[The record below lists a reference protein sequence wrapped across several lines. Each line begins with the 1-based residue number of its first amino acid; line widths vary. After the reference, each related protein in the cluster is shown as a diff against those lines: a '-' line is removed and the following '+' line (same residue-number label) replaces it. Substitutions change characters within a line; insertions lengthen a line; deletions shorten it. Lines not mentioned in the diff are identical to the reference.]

1 LTDSHG
7 CGQSTD
13 TQRVGQSTGTSPD
26 GRLPD
31 TTRARLIAGVP
42 YGIVTV
48 VGLWLTRSFW
58 FPGRYVVAFD
68 TYAYS
73 GPNIEVTGRA
83 LRDGRLPVLND
94 LIFGGV
100 PHLGNPSA
108 AALYPPQLLA
118 LVINTNRAMGLIVAA
133 HVLLLGIGMLVLA
146 RRLGLRA
153 VGGTAAGVIAM
164 AVGSTLTK
172 TIQFEQILVLAWIPL
187 LLVTIHAVMS
197 SGRPWR
203 AVAAMAATTAA
214 ILLAGHPQL
223 VYEAAFL
230 AGAVAIG
237 FAVGD
242 RRWRR
247 LGHVATGA
255 ALGAVIA
262 LPQLVAVLYATSDSA
277 ISGGRDL
284 DALRSPALSLPS
296 EYLARALLGTVQDR
310 DPAEFASGFES
321 IVFLGVAV
329 SFLVVIGAVSLL
341 RARSTRSW
349 AVAMGAA
356 ALLALLWATGPE
368 SLLFRIAFDVVPG
381 FDLARASARWLVIV
395 ALVAALFA
403 GAGADVVWRGAQR
416 VHLSAAALAGGAV
429 ALMLALEIVLVA
441 DSRSALIWAITA
453 AIALGLI
460 IANAIGRPGI
470 GRTTMRVSAV
480 ALLALAALELGA
492 MSIHSLPMR
501 LTTDVAFTSH
511 RTATTDF
518 LAETDAGLTIALTD
532 DGRGA
537 PYQVPGL
544 RPNANVLHGIASIDG
559 YDGGVQITHRW
570 ADALRRFQP
579 DPPTELPLRNS
590 LTLPIEPGP
599 LARLGVRYVVLDL
612 ARPPA
617 DFIPG
622 WTGPIAADDLF
633 EVWENPAWIG
643 DAVAWSAAEVS
654 DDPAAQ
660 LRTDGD
666 RLSSTALVTDDA
678 AALDCAG
685 DCAPVGLEVQRLR
698 PERIEV
704 STALDRPTLVSV
716 SQQALPGW
724 RLSIDGADADIV
736 EVDGTFLGALVPAGE
751 HEVVFTY
758 HSPWLTTTVVL
769 ALIALAATI
778 ALAVGDILSART
790 RTQAA
795 GGGDR

>member
-1 LTDSHG
+1 LTAL
-7 CGQSTD
+7 STS
-13 TQRVGQSTGTSPD
+13 GELSEAASNSTTDIS
-26 GRLPD
+26 
-31 TTRARLIAGVP
+31 RARLLAAAP
-42 YGIVTV
+42 YGVV
-48 VGLWLTRSFW
+48 AAVGLWLTRSFW

-83 LRDGRLPVLND
+83 VRNGRLPVLND

-118 LVINTNRAMGLIVAA
+118 SVMNTNRAMGLVVAA
-133 HVLLLGIGMLVLA
+133 HVVLLGIGMLVLA
-146 RRLGLRA
+146 RRLGLRS
-153 VGGTAAGVIAM
+153 VGATAAGVIAM

-172 TIQFEQILVLAWIPL
+172 TIQFEQILVLAWIPT

-197 SGRPWR
+197 SSRPWR

-230 AGAVAIG
+230 AGAAAIG
-237 FAVGD
+237 FALGD

-247 LGHVATGA
+247 LGHVAAGA
-255 ALGAVIA
+255 TLGALIA

-284 DALRSPALSLPS
+284 EALRSPALSLPS
-296 EYLARALLGTVQDR
+296 EYLARAVLGTVQDR
-310 DPAEFASGFES
+310 DPAEFATGFES
-321 IVFLGVAV
+321 IVFLGVSV
-329 SFLVVIGAVSLL
+329 SLLAVIGAISLL
-341 RARSTRSW
+341 RTRDSRSW
-349 AVAMGAA
+349 AGAMAGA

-403 GAGADVVWRGAQR
+403 GAGADAVWRGASR
-416 VHLSAAALAGGAV
+416 VHLSAAVLATGAV
-429 ALMLALEIVLVA
+429 ALLLALEIVLVA

-453 AIALGLI
+453 LVGLGLI
-460 IANAIGRPGI
+460 ATNAFGRARI
-470 GRTTMRVSAV
+470 DRRVTQATAV
-480 ALLALAALELGA
+480 AVLVLAGLELGV
-492 MSIHSLPMR
+492 MSVHSLPQR
-501 LTTDVAFTSH
+501 LATDVAFTSH
-511 RTATTDF
+511 RTATTAF
-518 LAETDAGLTIALTD
+518 LVDTDAGLTVALTD

-544 RPNANVLHGIASIDG
+544 RPNANVLHEIASIDG
-559 YDGGVQITHRW
+559 YDGGVQITARW

-590 LTLPIEPGP
+590 LTLPIEAGP
-599 LARLGVRYVVLDL
+599 LARLGVRYVLLDL

-622 WTGPIAADDLF
+622 WSGPVAEDDLF
-633 EVWENPAWIG
+633 EVWENPDWVG
-643 DAVAWSAAEVS
+643 EAVAWSAAEVS
-654 DDPAAQ
+654 NDPAER
-660 LRTDGD
+660 LRIDGD
-666 RLSSTALVTDDA
+666 RLSSTALVTDAD
-678 AALDCAG
+678 AALDCTG
-685 DCAPVGLEVQRLR
+685 DCAPVGLEVERPR

-704 STALDRPTLVSV
+704 TADVDRPTLVSV
-716 SQQALPGW
+716 AQQALPGW
-724 RLSIDGADADIV
+724 SLSVDGDDADIV
-736 EVDGTFLGALVPAGE
+736 EVDGIFLGALVPAGE
-751 HEVVFTY
+751 HELVFTY
-758 HSPWLTTTVVL
+758 HSPWLATTVVL
-769 ALIALAATI
+769 SLLAVAATI
-778 ALAVGDILSART
+778 SLAVGATVAART